1 MLKGNRKIEIEK
13 KTSTLWLPSFFWEG
27 WINLNQSNYQPKEL
41 NIEIRNSSDQAK
53 TNEKKIK

>member
-27 WINLNQSNYQPKEL
+27 WINLNQSNYQPKER
-41 NIEIRNSSDQAK
+41 ERERERMK
-53 TNEKKIK
+53 